1 MSRDIWIIS
10 DTHFVHEN
18 ILSFTDNDGNLIRPG
33 FDSVDHMNEYMIEKW
48 NSVVKPGDIVYH
60 CGDVVIGPKDKFLP
74 LFKRLNGSKRLIVG
88 NHDDIKFMAK
98 KELFTKIMMWRM
110 FREFGLL
117 LSHVPLHESS
127 LRRGPPGHEYDPE
140 HNKNT
145 LLNVHGHIHQNE
157 SPPGPYRC
165 VCVEHVDYT
174 PVNIEDLRIW

>member
-1 MSRDIWIIS
+1 MTRDIWVIS
-10 DTHFVHEN
+10 DTHFVHKN
-18 ILSFTDNDGNLIRPG
+18 ILKFTDNDGNLIRPG
-33 FDSVDHMNEYMIEKW
+33 FDSVDHMNEYMVQQW

-60 CGDVVIGPKDKFLP
+60 LGDVVIGPKDEFLP
-74 LFKRLNGSKRLIVG
+74 FFKRLNGSKRLVVG

-127 LRRGPPGHEYDPE
+127 LRRGPPGHEHDPEYDPA
-140 HNKNT
+140 KMI
-145 LLNVHGHIHQNE
+145 NVHGHIHDKP

-165 VCVEHVDYT
+165 VCVEQIDYT
-174 PVNIEDLRIW
+174 PVNIDELRIR